1 MKSKQNKFDQIVI
14 IAQAYDDFV
23 DRVNKLD
30 VNNTYS
36 VEDIKMELTLAFKSS
51 TTKYMEKMM
60 NEFKKNLKGKK

>member
-1 MKSKQNKFDQIVI
+1 M
-14 IAQAYDDFV
+14 AQAYDDYV

-36 VEDIKMELTLAFKSS
+36 VDDIKMELTLAFKSA
-51 TTKYMEKMM
+51 TKKYMDKMM